1 MKTTDLNLHLDSLN
15 AEEITLLPGYKAQFF
30 LIFNLQNQVDF
41 ILNKFQR
48 LCVDIDLKF
57 H

>member
-1 MKTTDLNLHLDSLN
+1 MR
-15 AEEITLLPGYKAQFF
+15 EEITLLLGYKAQFF

-41 ILNKFQR
+41 ILNKFQQ